1 MFDIIIKN
9 GTIIDG
15 TGEPMYKADIGIRE
29 NKITKI
35 GNLHNEKGDVE
46 IDASYLLVCPGFV
59 DVNNHSDTYWQIFSD
74 PDLESLVTQ
83 GITTI
88 VGGNCGSSLA
98 PLADAATITSI
109 QKWANLKEININW
122 LNMAEFFDVL
132 EKRKLSVNFAT
143 LVGHATLRRGLLKD
157 ETRNP
162 TSKELAFMEKM
173 LKNSMRDGALGMSSG
188 LIYTHAADA
197 TTEELIDL
205 SKVVKKYGGVYVSH
219 VRSESDNWLEA
230 VEEAIKIA
238 VDSGAKLH
246 ISHLKVMGE
255 KNWRLMDDALAAIER
270 AAENG
275 VDVTFDV
282 FPYINTG
289 TVLYTLLPAWVSKGG
304 KKMMI
309 QRLKNPETR
318 AKVVEDMKASGF
330 DYSKIEIAISS
341 LNKTLSRRNITD
353 IARSQEKSVEDAVI
367 DVLIA
372 SEGRVITSTEVLSQ
386 ENIDK
391 AITNPCS
398 IIATNGAGYNL
409 EHART
414 GELVHPRS
422 FGTFPR
428 ILSRYVLGKRILKWE
443 DAIRKMTAL
452 PAEKFGIEKRG
463 KIQEGFYADIAIID
477 RDKIEDLATTENP
490 YQYSKGI
497 EYVMVNGHIILD
509 EGKYSGLKKSGVIIK
524 RN

>member
-1 MFDIIIKN
+1 MFDVIIKN

-15 TGEPMYKADIGIRE
+15 TGESMYKADIGIRE

-35 GNLHNEKGDVE
+35 GNLHNEKGDLE
-46 IDASYLLVCPGFV
+46 IDASYLLICPGFI

-98 PLADAATITSI
+98 PLADAGTIASI
-109 QKWANLKEININW
+109 QKWSDLKEININW
-122 LNMAEFFDVL
+122 LNLAEFFKVL
-132 EKRKLSVNFAT
+132 EERKLSVNFAT

-157 ETRNP
+157 EMRSPN
-162 TSKELAFMEKM
+162 SQELEFMERM
-173 LKNSMRDGALGMSSG
+173 LKNSMKDGALGMSSG

-197 TTEELIDL
+197 TTEELIEL
-205 SKVVKKYGGVYVSH
+205 SKIVKKYDGVYVSH

-230 VEEAIKIA
+230 IGEAIKIA
-238 VDSGAKLH
+238 TDSGAKLH

-255 KNWRLMDDALAAIER
+255 KNWHLMDDALAAIGR

-275 VDVTFDV
+275 VDITFDV
-282 FPYINTG
+282 FPYTNTG

-304 KKMMI
+304 KKMML
-309 QRLKNPETR
+309 QRLKNPEIR
-318 AKVVEDMKASGF
+318 AKLVEDMKTSEF
-330 DYSKIEIAISS
+330 DYSKIEIANSS
-341 LNKTLSRRNITD
+341 LNKTLSRRKITD
-353 IARSQEKSVEDAVI
+353 IASSQEKSVEDAVI

-372 SEGRVITSTEVLSQ
+372 SEGRVITSTEILSP
-386 ENIDK
+386 ENIGK
-391 AITNPCS
+391 AIVDPHS

-409 EHART
+409 DHAKT

-443 DAIRKMTAL
+443 EAIRKMSAL

-463 KIQEGFYADIAIID
+463 RIKEGFFADITILD
-477 RDKIEDLATTENP
+477 RDKIEDLATAENP

-497 EYVMVNGHIILD
+497 EYVMVNGRVVLD
-509 EGKYSGLKKSGVIIK
+509 EGNYTNLKNGEIIK
-524 RN
+524 KG